1 MKTLFDVIEGTSAS
15 LVDDYE
21 RRAVGEIITSN
32 IPTGIISLDDLGI
45 GEKGIL
51 TIIQAHAGEGKST
64 WARLLLK
71 GAVEYG
77 HEALFY
83 PFEDPEY
90 QIGVSLISGLMNVSG
105 WDLKRGA
112 VEGNVLERINA
123 ATEKS
128 RWAEKVKM
136 ETEKVPY
143 KDLIRQM
150 DDEFKSNPRCRFAVV
165 DYLQAFDAEDDEK
178 STERVIS
185 RLTWSL
191 AELAKEYNATIYAFS
206 QVKKEVR
213 DRGKAIFDRYVANAQ
228 FKGTELKPSEHLVI
242 GFKPLQGD
250 GQWSS
255 SLYHYAKDIRTWWR
269 PGRWLH
275 TMGFKDIR
283 DNYGLLETLKANF
296 MPPDLDRVK
305 LGWSSQGITEWRGK
319 Q

>member
-1 MKTLFDVIEGTSAS
+1 MKTLFDVIESTSSS
-15 LVDDYE
+15 LVDDYS
-21 RRAVGEIITSN
+21 RRAVGEIVTSN
-32 IPTGIISLDDLGI
+32 IPTGLATIDNTGLG
-45 GEKGIL
+45 ERGIL

-64 WARLLLK
+64 WARTILK
-71 GAVEYG
+71 GAVEFGYDP
-77 HEALFY
+77 LFY

-90 QIGVSLISGLMNVSG
+90 QIGISFISGLMGVSG
-105 WDLKRGA
+105 WDLKRGE

-123 ATEKS
+123 ATEKT
-128 RWAEKVKM
+128 RWADRVKL

-150 DDEFKSNPRCRFAVV
+150 DDEFKSNPRCRVAVV
-165 DYLQAFDAEDDEK
+165 DYLQAFDAEDDER

-213 DRGKAIFDRYVANAQ
+213 DRGKSMFDRYVSNAQ
-228 FKGTELKPSEHLVI
+228 FKGTDLKPAEHLVL

-269 PGRWLH
+269 PGKWLRS
-275 TMGFKDIR
+275 MGFKDYR
-283 DNYGLLETLKANF
+283 DNYGMLETIKANF
-296 MPPDLDRVK
+296 MPPDNDVVK
-305 LGWSSQGITEWRGK
+305 LHWGNQGITEWRGK